1 MKRVTA
7 GGSSYFDRVVAR
19 LGPDRFDFRCHLRR
33 LVVSMAQIA
42 GHAEKRHRARF
53 RSGLV
58 RRGVCRRTSA
68 NAPRRRKAGF
78 RQIGGRKLRP
88 ELRLAASV
96 FDATPSRGRSDRNS
110 VSAGQ
115 SLFPAGGG
123 CGIRTR
129 EGVNPTRF
137 PSLPSAVRRCSD
149 QTAGRPLQ
157 ASQPIV
163 NPDERPRMRLKLR
176 LALRL
181 NWRDGGPRKIV
192 ITPCLQSDGMAV
204 VQCC

>member
-1 MKRVTA
+1 MSGKTVTA
-7 GGSSYFDRVVAR
+7 QAR
-19 LGPDRFDFRCHLRR
+19 PDPMP
-33 LVVSMAQIA
+33 V
-42 GHAEKRHRARF
+42 
-53 RSGLV
+53 
-58 RRGVCRRTSA
+58 
-68 NAPRRRKAGF
+68 
-78 RQIGGRKLRP
+78 
-88 ELRLAASV
+88 
-96 FDATPSRGRSDRNS
+96 
-110 VSAGQ
+110 AGQ
-115 SLFPAGGG
+115 RPGPPFFTILIVAGG

-129 EGVNPTRF
+129 EGLHPTRF

-163 NPDERPRMRLKLR
+163 NPDERTRMRLKLR